1 MQSSFLESVERH
13 FITDYC
19 YVSVYHLGKQN
30 DIDSE

>member
-19 YVSVYHLGKQN
+19 YVSVYLGKQN